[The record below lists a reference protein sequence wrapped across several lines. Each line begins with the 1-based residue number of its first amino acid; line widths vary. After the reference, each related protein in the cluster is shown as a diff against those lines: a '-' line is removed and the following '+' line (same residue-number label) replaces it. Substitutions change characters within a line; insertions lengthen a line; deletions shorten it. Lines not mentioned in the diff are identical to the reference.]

1 MSSYDGEYFSKRK
14 SKSILKK
21 ITCIRHFKSLV
32 SVNECINITEFS
44 YVINTFV

>member
-1 MSSYDGEYFSKRK
+1 MRLYDGEYFSKRK

-32 SVNECINITEFS
+32 SVNECKYMAGFS
-44 YVINTFV
+44 YVINTFA

>member
-21 ITCIRHFKSLV
+21 IICIRHFKSLV
-32 SVNECINITEFS
+32 SVSECKSIIEF
-44 YVINTFV
+44 